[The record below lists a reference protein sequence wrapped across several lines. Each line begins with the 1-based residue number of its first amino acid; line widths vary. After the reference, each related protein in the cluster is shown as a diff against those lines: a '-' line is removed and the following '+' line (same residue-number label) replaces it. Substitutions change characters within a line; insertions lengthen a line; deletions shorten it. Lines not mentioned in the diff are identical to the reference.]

1 MRAKNI
7 IMMALAGILLT
18 ACKDKTYKPPTL
30 DAMRS
35 ADKARAAWARETEEH
50 PATVETPISRMDSTA
65 KDSVSTLY
73 SEESYNT
80 SYQENDNKHP
90 VWEKIINHPK
100 KQKNKRVWY
109 YM

>member
-1 MRAKNI
+1 MKGKNI
-7 IMMALAGILLT
+7 IITALAVTLTTLT

-35 ADKARAAWARETEEH
+35 ADKARAAWAREAEEH

-80 SYQENDNKHP
+80 SYQENDNKSSSMG
-90 VWEKIINHPK
+90 ENH
-100 KQKNKRVWY
+100 QSSEETEE
-109 YM
+109 

>member
-1 MRAKNI
+1 MKAKNI
-7 IMMALAGILLT
+7 IIMALAGILLT

-50 PATVETPISRMDSTA
+50 PATLETPTSRMDSTA

-73 SEESYNT
+73 GEESSNT
-80 SYQENDNKHP
+80 SYQENGNKSSNMG
-90 VWEKIINHPK
+90 ENH
-100 KQKNKRVWY
+100 QSSIEETEE
-109 YM
+109 

>member
-1 MRAKNI
+1 MKGKNI
-7 IMMALAGILLT
+7 IITALAVTLLI

-35 ADKARAAWARETEEH
+35 ADKTRAAWARDAEEH
-50 PATVETPISRMDSTA
+50 PATGETPTSRMDSTA

-80 SYQENDNKHP
+80 SYQENDNKSSSMG
-90 VWEKIINHPK
+90 ENH
-100 KQKNKRVWY
+100 QSSEETEE
-109 YM
+109 

>member
-1 MRAKNI
+1 MKGKNI
-7 IMMALAGILLT
+7 IITALAVTVLT

-35 ADKARAAWARETEEH
+35 ADKARAAWARDAEEH
-50 PATVETPISRMDSTA
+50 PATLETPTSRMDSTA

-80 SYQENDNKHP
+80 SYQANDNKSSSMG
-90 VWEKIINHPK
+90 ENH
-100 KQKNKRVWY
+100 QSSEETEE
-109 YM
+109 

>member
-1 MRAKNI
+1 MKGKNI
-7 IMMALAGILLT
+7 IITALAVTVLT

-50 PATVETPISRMDSTA
+50 PATVETPISRMDPTA

-80 SYQENDNKHP
+80 SYQANDNKSSSMG
-90 VWEKIINHPK
+90 ENH
-100 KQKNKRVWY
+100 QSSEETEE
-109 YM
+109 

>member
-1 MRAKNI
+1 MKGKNI
-7 IMMALAGILLT
+7 IITALALLT

-73 SEESYNT
+73 SEESYNS
-80 SYQENDNKHP
+80 SYQENDNKSSSMRG
-90 VWEKIINHPK
+90 NH
-100 KQKNKRVWY
+100 QSSEETEE
-109 YM
+109 

>member
-1 MRAKNI
+1 MKGKNI
-7 IMMALAGILLT
+7 IITAVTLLT

-35 ADKARAAWARETEEH
+35 ADKARAAWAREAEEH
-50 PATVETPISRMDSTA
+50 PVIVETQTSRMDSTA

-80 SYQENDNKHP
+80 SYQENDNKSSSMG
-90 VWEKIINHPK
+90 ENH
-100 KQKNKRVWY
+100 QSSEETEE
-109 YM
+109 

>member
-1 MRAKNI
+1 MKGKNI
-7 IMMALAGILLT
+7 IITALAVTVLT

-73 SEESYNT
+73 SKESYNT
-80 SYQENDNKHP
+80 SYQANDNKSSSMG
-90 VWEKIINHPK
+90 ENH
-100 KQKNKRVWY
+100 QSSEETEE
-109 YM
+109 

>member
-1 MRAKNI
+1 MKGKNI
-7 IMMALAGILLT
+7 IITALAVTLLT

-35 ADKARAAWARETEEH
+35 ANKARAAWARDAEEH

-73 SEESYNT
+73 GEESSNT
-80 SYQENDNKHP
+80 SYQEHDTRSSSMR
-90 VWEKIINHPK
+90 ENH
-100 KQKNKRVWY
+100 QSSEETEE
-109 YM
+109 

>member
-1 MRAKNI
+1 MKGKNI
-7 IMMALAGILLT
+7 IITALALAVTLLT

-35 ADKARAAWARETEEH
+35 ADKARAAWAREIEEH

-73 SEESYNT
+73 GEESSNT
-80 SYQENDNKHP
+80 SYQEHDTKSSSMR
-90 VWEKIINHPK
+90 KNH
-100 KQKNKRVWY
+100 QSY
-109 YM
+109 EETEE